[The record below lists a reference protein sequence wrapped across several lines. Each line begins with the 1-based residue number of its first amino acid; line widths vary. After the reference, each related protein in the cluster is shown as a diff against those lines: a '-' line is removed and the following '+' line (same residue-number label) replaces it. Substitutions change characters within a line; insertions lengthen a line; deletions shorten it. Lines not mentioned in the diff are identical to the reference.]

1 MGFTSDWYE
10 ADMQLLTPMIRAA
23 AERYVAEKK
32 LTMRDCAKELAAAP
46 VAVKTGAPAPAKAAP
61 KK

>member
-1 MGFTSDWYE
+1 
-10 ADMQLLTPMIRAA
+10 MQLLKPMIRAA

-32 LTMRDCAKELAAAP
+32 QTMRDCAKELAAAP